1 VDHTDI
7 LDFVAAQKRHFATDG
22 IVICGSYAQGR
33 YGAGSD
39 IDIVFLT
46 RAEQAVVAQHITY
59 KGIVF
64 HRLLAN
70 AAQLWQFVVT
80 ATEDPFAIA
89 VLHSLSAQVQIVED
103 SAALGELL
111 RQAQSLVSER
121 GIQYDPQEPEA
132 VILHQQR
139 YRITKVGGQW
149 RLRVEGRDDQGCDR
163 RTA

>member
-1 VDHTDI
+1 MPASVDHTDI
-7 LDFVAAQKRHFATDG
+7 LDFVAAQKRHLDTDG

-39 IDIVFLT
+39 IDIVFLA

-59 KGIVF
+59 KGIVY
-64 HRLLAN
+64 HRLLAH
-70 AAQLWQFVVT
+70 AAQLWQFVVA

-103 SAALGELL
+103 SAALCELL

-149 RLRVEGRDDQGCDR
+149 RLRVKGCDD
-163 RTA
+163 

>member
-1 VDHTDI
+1 MPASVDHADI
-7 LDFVAAQKRHFATDG
+7 LDFVAAEKRHLATNG

-39 IDIVFLT
+39 IDIVFLA
-46 RAEQAVVAQHITY
+46 RAEQAVVARHITY
-59 KGIVF
+59 KGIVY

-70 AAQLWQFVVT
+70 AAQLWQFLVT

-103 SAALGELL
+103 SAALCELL
-111 RQAQSLVSER
+111 RRAQSLVSER
-121 GIQYDPQEPEA
+121 GIQHDPQEPEA

-149 RLRVEGRDDQGCDR
+149 RLRVAVRDD
-163 RTA
+163 